1 MFNQAID
8 AVQTGKKTI
17 VNTFVKDETV
27 QKELVKLIEAQTKF
41 YQGWVDTT
49 LTLAQ
54 TLVSTAKDTVY
65 KGAKYCLLKLQNY
78 QKLSSAKTAMKSVAM
93 CWPWPKMLLWKNTT

>member
-8 AVQTGKKTI
+8 AIQTGKKTM
-17 VNTFVKDETV
+17 VNTFVAD
-27 QKELVKLIEAQTKF
+27 KEIQSKLITLIEAQTKF

-54 TLVSTAKDTVY
+54 TLVANAKDSVY
-65 KGAKYCLLKLQNY
+65 KGK
-78 QKLSSAKTAMKSVAM
+78 
-93 CWPWPKMLLWKNTT
+93 

>member
-8 AVQTGKKTI
+8 AIQSGKKSI
-17 VNTFVKDETV
+17 VNACVTDKEV
-27 QKELVKLIEAQTKF
+27 QSKLVTLIEAQTKF

-54 TLVSTAKDTVY
+54 TLVSSAKTAVY
-65 KGAKYCLLKLQNY
+65 KGAK
-78 QKLSSAKTAMKSVAM
+78 
-93 CWPWPKMLLWKNTT
+93 

>member
-8 AVQTGKKTI
+8 AVQSGKKSI
-17 VNTFVKDETV
+17 VTTLVTDKEV
-27 QKELVKLIEAQTKF
+27 QSKLVTLIEAQTKF

-54 TLVSTAKDTVY
+54 TLVSNAKDTVY
-65 KGAKYCLLKLQNY
+65 KGAK
-78 QKLSSAKTAMKSVAM
+78 
-93 CWPWPKMLLWKNTT
+93 

>member
-8 AVQTGKKTI
+8 AIQSGKKTI
-17 VNTFVKDETV
+17 VNTFVID
-27 QKELVKLIEAQTKF
+27 KEIQSKLVTLIEAQTKF

-54 TLVSTAKDTVY
+54 TLVSSAKTAVY
-65 KGAKYCLLKLQNY
+65 KGAK
-78 QKLSSAKTAMKSVAM
+78 
-93 CWPWPKMLLWKNTT
+93 

>member
-8 AVQTGKKTI
+8 AIQTGKKTV
-17 VNTFVKDETV
+17 VNTFVTD
-27 QKELVKLIEAQTKF
+27 KEIQSKLITLIEAQTKF

-54 TLVSTAKDTVY
+54 TLVASAKDSVY
-65 KGAKYCLLKLQNY
+65 KGK
-78 QKLSSAKTAMKSVAM
+78 
-93 CWPWPKMLLWKNTT
+93 

>member
-17 VNTFVKDETV
+17 VNTFVKDETI
-27 QKELVKLIEAQTKF
+27 QKELIKLIEAQTKF

-54 TLVSTAKDTVY
+54 TLVSTTSNAVY
-65 KGAKYCLLKLQNY
+65 KGAK
-78 QKLSSAKTAMKSVAM
+78 
-93 CWPWPKMLLWKNTT
+93 

>member
-8 AVQTGKKTI
+8 AIQSGKKSI
-17 VNTFVKDETV
+17 VNTFVTD
-27 QKELVKLIEAQTKF
+27 KEIQSKLVTLIEAQTNF

-54 TLVSTAKDTVY
+54 TLVS
-65 KGAKYCLLKLQNY
+65 
-78 QKLSSAKTAMKSVAM
+78 SAKTAVLKGA
-93 CWPWPKMLLWKNTT
+93 K

>member
-8 AVQTGKKTI
+8 TIQAGKKTI
-17 VNTFVKDETV
+17 VNTFVTDKEI
-27 QKELVKLIEAQTKF
+27 QKELVNLIEAQTKL

-54 TLVSTAKDTVY
+54 TLVASAKDSVY
-65 KGAKYCLLKLQNY
+65 KGAK
-78 QKLSSAKTAMKSVAM
+78 
-93 CWPWPKMLLWKNTT
+93 

>member
-8 AVQTGKKTI
+8 AIQNSKKTI
-17 VNTFVKDETV
+17 VTTLVTD
-27 QKELVKLIEAQTKF
+27 KEIQSKLVTLIEAQTTF

-54 TLVSTAKDTVY
+54 TLAT
-65 KGAKYCLLKLQNY
+65 
-78 QKLSSAKTAMKSVAM
+78 SAK
-93 CWPWPKMLLWKNTT
+93 NTVSKGVK

>member
-8 AVQTGKKTI
+8 AIQSGKKSI
-17 VNTFVKDETV
+17 VNTLVTDKEV
-27 QKELVKLIEAQTKF
+27 QSKLVTLIEAQTKF

-54 TLVSTAKDTVY
+54 TLVDNAKTTVY
-65 KGAKYCLLKLQNY
+65 KGAK
-78 QKLSSAKTAMKSVAM
+78 
-93 CWPWPKMLLWKNTT
+93 

>member
-8 AVQTGKKTI
+8 AVQSGKKVI
-17 VNTFVKDETV
+17 VNTFVKDEKIQT
-27 QKELVKLIEAQTKF
+27 ELVKLIEAQTKF

-54 TLVSTAKDTVY
+54 TLVSSANKAVY
-65 KGAKYCLLKLQNY
+65 KGAK
-78 QKLSSAKTAMKSVAM
+78 
-93 CWPWPKMLLWKNTT
+93 

>member
-8 AVQTGKKTI
+8 AIQSGKKTI
-17 VNTFVKDETV
+17 VNTFVKDEVV
-27 QKELVKLIEAQTKF
+27 QKELIKLIEAQTKF

-54 TLVSTAKDTVY
+54 TLVASAKDSVY
-65 KGAKYCLLKLQNY
+65 KGAK
-78 QKLSSAKTAMKSVAM
+78 
-93 CWPWPKMLLWKNTT
+93 

>member
-17 VNTFVKDETV
+17 VNTFVTD
-27 QKELVKLIEAQTKF
+27 KEIQSKLVTLIEAQTEF

-54 TLVSTAKDTVY
+54 TLVSSTKDTV
-65 KGAKYCLLKLQNY
+65 
-78 QKLSSAKTAMKSVAM
+78 SKTARKGV
-93 CWPWPKMLLWKNTT
+93 K

>member
-8 AVQTGKKTI
+8 AIQSGKKSI
-17 VNTFVKDETV
+17 VNTFVTDKEV
-27 QKELVKLIEAQTKF
+27 QAKLVTLIEAQTKF

-54 TLVSTAKDTVY
+54 TLVSSAKNSVY
-65 KGAKYCLLKLQNY
+65 KGAK
-78 QKLSSAKTAMKSVAM
+78 
-93 CWPWPKMLLWKNTT
+93 

>member
-8 AVQTGKKTI
+8 AIQSGKKSI
-17 VNTFVKDETV
+17 VNTCVTDKEV
-27 QKELVKLIEAQTKF
+27 QAKLVTLIEAQTKF

-54 TLVSTAKDTVY
+54 TLVSSAKNPVL
-65 KGAKYCLLKLQNY
+65 KGAK
-78 QKLSSAKTAMKSVAM
+78 
-93 CWPWPKMLLWKNTT
+93 